1 MAAPQMT
8 PHLRR
13 ASGFT
18 GALSFALLICLTL
31 AACGAAMPPHKVA
44 RASAANSA
52 SSAGRTLVVMGA
64 SDAYGI
70 GTSDPDRLNWPTQ
83 LAAELPLPTHLVNL
97 GIPGATLAQAQ
108 QEELPI
114 AAAQHAQIVVIWL
127 VVNDIIDETPL
138 ATYTAELRE
147 TLATL
152 RSASPGTRVFVGNV
166 PDLAEL
172 PFFAA
177 HDPATLRA
185 EVNAWNAAIAQVCDA
200 EGATLADL
208 ANAWGEFDQH
218 PEYISYDG
226 LHPSLAG
233 ARALA
238 DFFDIVIR
246 RAMRIS
252 G

>member
-1 MAAPQMT
+1 MAAPHT
-8 PHLRR
+8 THHLRR
-13 ASGFT
+13 ASGFA
-18 GALSFALLICLTL
+18 GALSFALLLCLTL
-31 AACGAAMPPHKVA
+31 AACGAAASPPRHAPSVA
-44 RASAANSA
+44 KA
-52 SSAGRTLVVMGA
+52 SSPGRTLVVMGA
-64 SDAYGI
+64 SDAYGV
-70 GTSDPDRLNWPTQ
+70 GTNDPDRLNWPTQ
-83 LAAELPLPTHLVNL
+83 LAAELPQPTHLVNL

-127 VVNDIIDETPL
+127 AVNDIIDGTPL
-138 ATYTAELRE
+138 PTYTTELRD

-152 RSASPGTRVFVGNV
+152 RRASPSTRIFVGNV

-172 PFFAA
+172 PYFAA

-185 EVNAWNAAIAQVCDA
+185 EVNAWNAAIAQVCVA
-200 EGATLADL
+200 EGATVADL

-238 DFFDIVIR
+238 NFFDIVIR

>member
-1 MAAPQMT
+1 MVAPHT
-8 PHLRR
+8 LAHSRR
-13 ASGFT
+13 APGLT
-18 GALSFALLICLTL
+18 GALSVALLICLTL
-31 AACGAAMPPHKVA
+31 AACGAAATPRQA
-44 RASAANSA
+44 TSAATT
-52 SSAGRTLVVMGA
+52 SSAARTLVVMGA

-70 GTSDPDRLNWPTQ
+70 GTYDPDRLNWPTQ
-83 LAAELPLPTHLVNL
+83 LAADLPQPTHLVNL

-127 VVNDIIDETPL
+127 VVNDIIDNVPL
-138 ATYTAELRE
+138 PTYAAQLRA

-152 RSASPGTRVFVGNV
+152 RSESPAARVFVGNV

-172 PFFAA
+172 PYFAG
-177 HDPATLRA
+177 HDPGALRA
-185 EVNAWNAAIAQVCDA
+185 EANAWNAAIAQACDA
-200 EGATLADL
+200 EGATLADI
-208 ANAWGEFDQH
+208 ANAWGQFDQH